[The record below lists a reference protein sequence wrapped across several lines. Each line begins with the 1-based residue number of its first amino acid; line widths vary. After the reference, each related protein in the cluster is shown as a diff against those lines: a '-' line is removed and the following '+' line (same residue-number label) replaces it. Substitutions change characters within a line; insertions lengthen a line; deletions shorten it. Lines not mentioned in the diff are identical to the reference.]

1 MVQAVSVRP
10 SRGRRPGSRSVS
22 WRVIAIIIM
31 LSCMTSWTSAD
42 EPAPGPGAPVVT
54 GAQQNSA
61 ASALDRLVEREIED
75 DPQVRSIQAELTKL
89 DARMKELRSV
99 SGIAEWLSNYQ
110 ELKVTK
116 ASAQKKLEDL
126 RVSIRPTIRQKVDAS
141 LREQIKG
148 ANGASIEALAAEELQ
163 KRDPQVAIP
172 RNLGELVEAWKRAGA
187 EFGWIKINE
196 VGGGPHWEP
205 LANPGE
211 IKSLPGSPFSRTKP
225 EAGLYGAVR
234 FTTFPSGKLQKLP
247 GKDLCIRLYLD
258 TCGVVD
264 DDVKEV
270 AQLNKLQWLTLYRSE
285 ISDKGLKHLAG
296 LKEIRRIGLHNSKVT
311 DEGMEVIAQFRGLE
325 GLGIGM
331 TKVTDKGFAKLQG
344 LTQLWLL
351 DIGGTGVTDSSVD
364 TLLGMKKMR
373 ALWLSE
379 GISAAGRDRL
389 RKAFP
394 GAGIF

>member
-1 MVQAVSVRP
+1 MVQVASERP
-10 SRGRRPGSRSVS
+10 SRCRTPGKRSMS
-22 WRVIAIIIM
+22 TRVIATIVM
-31 LSCMTSWTSAD
+31 LSWMTSWTSAD
-42 EPAPGPGAPVVT
+42 EPVPRPGAPVVT
-54 GAQQNSA
+54 GPQQNST

-89 DARMKELRSV
+89 DERMEELRSI

-116 ASAQKKLEDL
+116 SSAQKKLADR
-126 RVSIRPTIRQKVDAS
+126 RVSIRPTIRQRVEAS
-141 LREQIKG
+141 LREQVKG
-148 ANGASIEALAAEELQ
+148 ANSALIEALAVKELQ
-163 KRDPQVAIP
+163 NRDPQVAKP
-172 RNLGELVEAWKRAGA
+172 RNLGEVVEAWQRAGA
-187 EFGWIKINE
+187 EFGWISINE
-196 VGGGPHWEP
+196 VGGGPHWQP

-211 IKSLPGSPFSRTKP
+211 MQSLPGSPFSRTKP

-234 FTTFPSGKLQKLP
+234 FTIFPSGKLHKLP

-264 DDVKEV
+264 DDLKEV

-285 ISDKGLKHLAG
+285 ISDKGLEHLAG

-344 LTQLWLL
+344 LKQLWLL
-351 DIGGTGVTDSSVD
+351 DIGGTGITDSSVD

-373 ALWLSE
+373 ALWLNADISE
-379 GISAAGRDRL
+379 AGRDRL

-394 GAGIF
+394 GGAIF